1 MNVALQTL
9 STLYKPYK
17 IHNLAFKTHPQKKKN
32 PIQNIWSHLSAGVT
46 ALVTIKSS
54 HNMLS
59 LISPILVDI
68 SYCSHTSKCAIA
80 FSNAESVLD
89 SVHVTVC
96 TQRKHLRMYGS
107 QCAADSKK
115 KKKS

>member
-1 MNVALQTL
+1 
-9 STLYKPYK
+9 
-17 IHNLAFKTHPQKKKN
+17 
-32 PIQNIWSHLSAGVT
+32 
-46 ALVTIKSS
+46 
-54 HNMLS
+54 MLS

-115 KKKS
+115 KKKILTTQTKLYRLLDIVSLQTQ